1 MDKKTILIIEDDE
14 DSRFLLK
21 YYLNEIDYEVIEASD
36 GKEGIQITK
45 SEKPDLILIDI
56 MMPVMD
62 GNTATKIIRED
73 KQFSHIPII
82 ALTANTSDEEKQRS
96 IDAGCNDFI
105 EKPLDLNILTEVI
118 KKHISNLDGVL

>member
-1 MDKKTILIIEDDE
+1 MDKKVILIIEDDE

-21 YYLNEIDYEVIEASD
+21 YYLNEINYEVVEAKD
-36 GKEGIQITK
+36 GKEGIQIVK
-45 SEKPDLILIDI
+45 SKKPDLILIDI

-73 KQFSHIPII
+73 MQFNKIPII

-118 KKHISNLDGVL
+118 RKYIGSLDEVI

>member
-1 MDKKTILIIEDDE
+1 MDRKVILIIEDDE

-21 YYLNEIDYEVIEASD
+21 YYLSEINYEVVEAKD
-36 GKEGIQITK
+36 GKEGIQIVK
-45 SEKPDLILIDI
+45 SKKPDLILIDI

-73 KQFSHIPII
+73 TQFNNIPIV
-82 ALTANTSDEEKQRS
+82 ALTANTSEDEKQRS

-118 KKHISNLDGVL
+118 KKHIGSLDEVI